1 VPAATT
7 IATASPS
14 ADLSKIGKPSTVVVT
29 PFADAPETTRV
40 AMNPQRISE
49 APPPAAPI
57 ATPAAPAGPLPHEA
71 KGVSPPPDAKVA
83 ATPSDAKVAA
93 TPSPAA
99 PVAAATPPAPG
110 APKASPEI
118 PALASGW
125 TVVVAALN
133 SADGAT
139 EAVQRLRGRGLPAD
153 IFVFNKDGQRMYR
166 LGLGRFASY
175 EAAAVYA
182 ARVRKELP
190 EFQPWIAAF
199 GAAPS

>member
-7 IATASPS
+7 IAAASPP
-14 ADLSKIGKPSTVVVT
+14 ADLSRIGKPSTVVVT

-57 ATPAAPAGPLPHEA
+57 ATPAAPAGSPPPEA

-99 PVAAATPPAPG
+99 PIAAAMPPAAG
-110 APKASPEI
+110 APKAI

-166 LGLGRFASY
+166 LGLGRFDSY

-199 GAAPS
+199 GAAPG